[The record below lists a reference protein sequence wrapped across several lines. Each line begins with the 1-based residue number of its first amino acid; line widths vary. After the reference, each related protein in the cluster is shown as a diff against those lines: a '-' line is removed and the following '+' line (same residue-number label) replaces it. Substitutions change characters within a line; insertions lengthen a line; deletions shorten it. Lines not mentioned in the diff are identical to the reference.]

1 MASRWN
7 FGAAVEYTTE
17 QRCPRRPVRLLLR
30 RASKARRSWCG
41 LRRTTCGLSK
51 GRRSLC
57 RLLKSRRR
65 RRAAVVDASNTVLLS
80 CQINANVSLCK
91 QQTVSVEHGNSRA
104 QKRIRQHRGP
114 LADTWRRL
122 AVART
127 WHSTPLIAHAQTDS
141 RSWSIHRRCGQWRLR
156 TGSRWQVWRNGGMPV
171 PREHVR
177 SRAWRLDR
185 ASI

>member
-1 MASRWN
+1 MSPSFREAAAALRLQSKTLLVRSTPHHLRVVQMAT
-7 FGAAVEYTTE
+7 FPVQAA
-17 QRCPRRPVRLLLR
+17 QI
-30 RASKARRSWCG
+30 
-41 LRRTTCGLSK
+41 
-51 GRRSLC
+51 
-57 RLLKSRRR
+57 
-65 RRAAVVDASNTVLLS
+65 AAVVDASNTVLLS
-80 CQINANVSLCK
+80 CQFNASVSLCK
-91 QQTVSVEHGNSRA
+91 QQTVSVQHGNSRA

-141 RSWSIHRRCGQWRLR
+141 RSWSIQRRCGQWRLR
-156 TGSRWQVWRNGGMPV
+156 TGSCWQVWRNGGMPV